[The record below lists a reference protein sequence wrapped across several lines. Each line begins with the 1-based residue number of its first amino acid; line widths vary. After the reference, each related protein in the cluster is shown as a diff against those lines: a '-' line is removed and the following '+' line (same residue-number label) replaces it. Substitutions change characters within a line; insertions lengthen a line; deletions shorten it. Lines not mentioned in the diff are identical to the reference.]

1 MVSFMDSLKFCCPAL
16 MAFSRWAVKKPRD
29 IGPDDN
35 CQAAIMNMM
44 AKPAPN
50 PPSNWTI
57 PRNVRLIKGFPLK
70 FETQPV
76 LTEPIDSRNLRLS
89 GGRYYA

>member
-1 MVSFMDSLKFCCPAL
+1 
-16 MAFSRWAVKKPRD
+16 
-29 IGPDDN
+29 
-35 CQAAIMNMM
+35 MNMM